1 VRVQEPPQ
9 LVRRRLDLLV
19 GAVDQGLDRT
29 ADIVTDLL
37 GDVRDRETGGGALL
51 VPFGGLAAGLA
62 APPGLEKLAMD
73 P

>member
-1 VRVQEPPQ
+1 M
-9 LVRRRLDLLV
+9 
-19 GAVDQGLDRT
+19 

-62 APPGLEKLAMD
+62 APPGLEKLVMD